1 VVGYRFYLL
10 TEHDTIQVARNADSG
25 SDADALLLA
34 QGLFAETEGFPE
46 IEIWQGKRLVGRV
59 PQPVGNGLI
68 LREL

>member
-1 VVGYRFYLL
+1 MGYRFYLL
-10 TEHDTIQVARNADSG
+10 TEDDKIHDARNAESG

-34 QGLFAETEGFPE
+34 QDLFNESDGFPE

-59 PQPVGNGLI
+59 PQPVGNGFV